1 MSENKYNNSKIYLIK
16 CRLDDNLIYV
26 GSTVQKLNDRWNQH
40 KQRTN
45 KEKYNNILLY
55 LKMREIGVDFFF
67 IELYK
72 NINCDC
78 KEVLNNIEGEIIRML
93 GTLNKRIEGR
103 TIKEY
108 RNDNKTIIKEK
119 REQNKEKIKDYYV
132 NNKEKFKDYYE
143 NNKEKNK
150 HKMSIYYTC
159 NICNCGFR
167 TNEISRHSRTKKHI
181 KNIILNNEENYI

>member
-1 MSENKYNNSKIYLIK
+1 MLRERKDYNNTVMYKLSHKD
-16 CRLDDNLIYV
+16 CDDNNNFIYV
-26 GSTVQKLNDRWNQH
+26 GHTTHFIERKANHKSCCNNENYKLHNNTLYKYIRENGGWENWDMILIENYPCTGIREAEEREEYWRLYFNAKLNKKKCFLTDAQ
-40 KQRTN
+40 
-45 KEKYNNILLY
+45 LLNY
-55 LKMREIGVDFFF
+55 GM
-67 IELYK
+67 
-72 NINCDC
+72 
-78 KEVLNNIEGEIIRML
+78 
-93 GTLNKRIEGR
+93 
-103 TIKEY
+103 
-108 RNDNKTIIKEK
+108 
-119 REQNKEKIKDYYV
+119 DYYE